1 MENKRFSGEW
11 TGTLEELA
19 HGGCRLILE
28 ERIEIH
34 NPLMRLVAGM
44 AWNLNKLQQTYVQDL
59 KKELVRRN
67 NCKEASASL

>member
-1 MENKRFSGEW
+1 M
-11 TGTLEELA
+11 
-19 HGGCRLILE
+19 ILE
-28 ERIEIH
+28 EHIEIH

>member
-44 AWNLNKLQQTYVQDL
+44 AWDL